1 MISARFVLQ
10 RDEFVKAYRLA
21 LRNLPIEIRWAAWAQ
36 CGLLLALMLTGLAY
50 RPDGVLGPRFHD
62 RPRSGL
68 ACVRYGPYSPAGT
81 NKRSSRPHDRRGD
94 LVRV

>member
-21 LRNLPIEIRWAAWAQ
+21 LRNLPTKIRWAGWAQ
-36 CGLLLALMLTGLAY
+36 WPVARFDADWTGVPS
-50 RPDGVLGPRFHD
+50 RRRTGPRFFDHH
-62 RPRSGL
+62 RSGL
-68 ACVRYGPYSPAGT
+68 ACIRYGSNRSEST
-81 NKRSSRPHDRRGD
+81 DKRSIRPHDRRGD